1 MLNRHRRK
9 RVLNVRH
16 RAVGSYICAASARG
30 DESCGPQRREN
41 WSLVHPVYV
50 THGRLKRGGPAMLN
64 KQRLHRQASKSSLAW
79 QGDDLFREGI
89 CTR

>member
-30 DESCGPQRREN
+30 DESCWTHRRREN
-41 WSLVHPVYV
+41 WSRVHPVYV
-50 THGRLKRGGPAMLN
+50 TDGRLKRGGPAMLN
-64 KQRLHRQASKSSLAW
+64 KQRLHRQASKSLAW